1 MGALDRMEL
10 AQTAAKEV
18 LKTLRCRVARTHTI
32 ITHTINTIHVFS
44 TRAHLDNNNINRQ
57 SDYAT
62 IVAFSTTATSAST
75 NMMPMTAANKAT
87 LNTYIDNLGPGGST
101 NFEAAFNKAFSVL
114 QSSRDNNARSGCF
127 ASVVLF
133 LTDGEITV
141 GLEDEDVSPLTHST
155 IV

>member
-1 MGALDRMEL
+1 MCSQHARLD
-10 AQTAAKEV
+10 
-18 LKTLRCRVARTHTI
+18 
-32 ITHTINTIHVFS
+32 
-44 TRAHLDNNNINRQ
+44 NNINRQ